1 MSSFGQR
8 LSAAF
13 HSYGQLC
20 VGIDPSQ
27 EQLKSWGLAH
37 SVNGAK
43 EFSSAVLDA
52 VEGLVGIVKPQVAFF
67 EQYGSAGIQLLASVL
82 EDASSRGLLVIA
94 DAKRG
99 DIGSTMDGYTRAWL
113 GQEASFSCDALTL
126 SPYLGPESLSETIE
140 VALSN
145 DRGVFVLA
153 ATSNPEAKSVQAA
166 IGRSGIS
173 VASEV
178 VAFAGKHNAAPLGS
192 VGVVIGA
199 TVELDGLGIDSSQLI
214 QTPILMP
221 GFGAQGSKLSMVRQF
236 GSISNN
242 LICNVSRQ
250 VAGSSRFEI
259 RERVLQA
266 KRELELGLAP

>member
-67 EQYGSAGIQLLASVL
+67 EQYGPAGIQLLASVL

-236 GSISNN
+236 GPISNN